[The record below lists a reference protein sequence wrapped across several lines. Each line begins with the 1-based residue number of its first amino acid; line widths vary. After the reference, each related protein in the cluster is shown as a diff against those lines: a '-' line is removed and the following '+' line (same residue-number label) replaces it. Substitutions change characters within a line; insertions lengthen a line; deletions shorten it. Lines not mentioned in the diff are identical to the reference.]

1 MQNVN
6 AGFSWN
12 QTGTIFKKKLKKSPQ
27 KVNDQIEIWA
37 SQPATLI

>member
-1 MQNVN
+1 MQVS
-6 AGFSWN
+6 AE
-12 QTGTIFKKKLKKSPQ
+12 TKRALYLKKKLKKSPQ

>member
-1 MQNVN
+1 MQVS
-6 AGFSWN
+6 AK
-12 QTGTIFKKKLKKSPQ
+12 TKRALYLKKKKFKKSPQ